1 MIKLTEDCQAPRILS
16 LGRNTQDVG
25 LCCSSACRGRGA
37 LRALFFWKQKSPY
50 PQRHLVAKRRTP
62 S

>member
-16 LGRNTQDVG
+16 LGGNTQDVG
-25 LCCSSACRGRGA
+25 LCPSSACRGRGA
-37 LRALFFWKQKSPY
+37 VGSLFFWKQKSPCQ
-50 PQRHLVAKRRTP
+50 QRHLVAKRRTP